1 MSIRLRLTLYWA
13 AVLGGILIVAALA
26 AFKLFERQQWG
37 ALDAALFEE
46 ADTSADSIS
55 RAGVD
60 RARSVVWQLSQE
72 RDLGPRRRVRLVT
85 PSGVVA
91 DFGDQHAAA
100 PELKLSGGFRG
111 TINGR
116 DHIFRFAIMPLRFQ
130 QAPAVLEDGVDAT
143 PVREAIGRLRAA
155 LLLTVPLVLLLCVAG
170 GYLLAGRA
178 LAPIASIADELA
190 AIEPR
195 DLSRRLATPAAE
207 DEVARLTAAINALL
221 DRVARASATERRFA
235 SDAAHELRTPLAVLR
250 TGLEVALA
258 RERDAAANRA
268 ALDDAHREVVAL
280 CKVADELLALA
291 RLGGEVTIDRKPLD
305 LAALIREVGEQVEP
319 LATAKGIALVTDAP
333 ASAMVDGN
341 ESHLRRAV
349 INLLDNALKH
359 TPEGGSVALSL
370 RRDGALARLSVADTG
385 AGIDPAELEHIFE
398 RFFRGRRAAGDGAGL
413 GLSLV
418 SEVARLHGGTVSA
431 RNRDTGGCE
440 FIVTVPLSRA
450 RAREASGAA

>member
-1 MSIRLRLTLYWA
+1 
-13 AVLGGILIVAALA
+13 
-26 AFKLFERQQWG
+26 
-37 ALDAALFEE
+37 
-46 ADTSADSIS
+46 
-55 RAGVD
+55 
-60 RARSVVWQLSQE
+60 
-72 RDLGPRRRVRLVT
+72 
-85 PSGVVA
+85 
-91 DFGDQHAAA
+91 
-100 PELKLSGGFRG
+100 
-111 TINGR
+111 
-116 DHIFRFAIMPLRFQ
+116 
-130 QAPAVLEDGVDAT
+130 VLEDGVDAT
-143 PVREAIGRLRAA
+143 PLREAIDRLRAA

-190 AIEPR
+190 AIEPS
-195 DLSRRLATPAAE
+195 DLSRRLPTPPTE

-221 DRVARASATERRFA
+221 ERVARASATERRFA

-268 ALDDAHREVVAL
+268 ALADAHREVVAL

-319 LATAKGIALVTDAP
+319 LAAAKGIALVTDAP
-333 ASAMVDGN
+333 ALAMVDGN

-359 TPEGGSVALSL
+359 TSEGGSVALSL
-370 RRDGALARLSVADTG
+370 QRDGMLARLSVADTG

-398 RFFRGRRAAGDGAGL
+398 RFFRGRRAAGGGAGL

-440 FIVTVPLSRA
+440 FILTVPLG
-450 RAREASGAA
+450 RARERDASGAA